1 VSDRRL
7 TIAEQSYFW
16 LGVERTTLPHGTVV
30 SGEQMYV
37 EYQVPL
43 EVRHSVPVVLVHG
56 GGGQGLDYLGRP
68 DGGPGWA
75 TLLIEAGYT
84 VYVVDR
90 PGLGR
95 SPFYPDLLGPMGPTP
110 TYEMLVSLF
119 TAPEKAD
126 RPLPNAHLH
135 SRWPG
140 SGEIGDPAVD
150 ASAASSGPSMADLAR
165 SHELW
170 RKRGRELLERIGPA
184 VVVTHSAAGP
194 FGWVVADECPDLV
207 RAIVAVEPAGPPFSS
222 FGPGPGLVWG
232 LTASPLH
239 FDPPPE
245 EPGQLELV
253 AMAPPEGGRPY
264 QLQAEPARKLRRLAG
279 IPIAVVTSEASSFT
293 FNDPATVAFLVQAG
307 CDATHLRLADH
318 GVHGNGHFIMHE
330 ENAEEALQ
338 PIVRFLSEHVDD
350 AVAGP
355 GAGEAGFA
363 GPGAGEAGFAGPG
376 AGEAGSAG
384 PGAGE
389 AGSAGAGAGEA
400 GSAGPGGHPP
410 LELADQGHFWT
421 GVERR
426 RQGDGGTVPYGP
438 MFVRY
443 QVPADRRHEHPFVLV
458 HGGGGQG
465 LAFMGRGSGEAGWN
479 EELLREGWATYIVDR
494 PGHGR
499 APYDPSVLGEWLPPA
514 AYEPT
519 VGLFEEAAGPGGQWD
534 GSGTVGDPAVDQFFA
549 QQGPTQADAAVA
561 HALNR
566 SRGAELL
573 DRIGPAVILTHSA
586 GGPFGWVVADERP
599 ELVRAIVAVEA
610 AGMPFA
616 RRGRF
621 GLPWGL
627 TASPVTYDPPVSDP
641 AELELEEV
649 PASVPAGGAGGPP
662 GPVPGDGT
670 WTLQRDPPRR
680 LVNLA
685 KVPIAIV
692 TAERSRLRTGSLAAM
707 AYLRQ
712 AGCSVTHLDLPALG
726 IFGNGHFMPL
736 EKNRAAVLEVI
747 LRWVEDVV

>member
-1 VSDRRL
+1 MAAGGRANTRL
-7 TIAEQSYFW
+7 AIAEQSYFW
-16 LGVERTTLPHGTVV
+16 LGVERTSLAHGTVV
-30 SGEQMYV
+30 AGEQMYV
-37 EYQVPL
+37 EYQIPA
-43 EVRHSVPVVLVHG
+43 EVRHPVPVVLVHG

-75 TLLIEAGYT
+75 TLLLEAGYV

-95 SPFYPDLLGPMGPTP
+95 SPFYPELLGPMGPTP
-110 TYEMLVSLF
+110 TYEMLVSMF
-119 TAPEKAD
+119 TAPEKAEH
-126 RPLPNAHLH
+126 PLPNAHLH

-170 RKRGRELLERIGPA
+170 RKRGKELLERIGPA
-184 VVVTHSAAGP
+184 VLVTHSAAGP

-207 RAIVAVEPAGPPFSS
+207 RAVVAVEPAGPPFSS
-222 FGPGPGLVWG
+222 FGRGPGLAWG
-232 LTASPLH
+232 LTAAPLH
-239 FDPPPE
+239 FDPPIE
-245 EPGQLELV
+245 EPDQLQLV
-253 AMAPPEGGRPY
+253 AMTPPEGGRPY
-264 QLQAEPARKLRRLAG
+264 QLQAEPARRLSRLAG
-279 IPIAVVTSEASSFT
+279 VPIAVVTSEASSFT
-293 FNDPATVAFLVQAG
+293 FNDPSTVAFLVQAG
-307 CDATHLRLADH
+307 CDVTHLPLGDH
-318 GVHGNGHFIMHE
+318 GVHGNGHFMMHE

-338 PIVRFLSEHVDD
+338 PILRFLTARVED
-350 AVAGP
+350 AGGSGSGAGP
-355 GAGEAGFA
+355 VGMVH
-363 GPGAGEAGFAGPG
+363 
-376 AGEAGSAG
+376 GSG
-384 PGAGE
+384 R
-389 AGSAGAGAGEA
+389 
-400 GSAGPGGHPP
+400 GHP

-421 GVERR
+421 GVERH
-426 RQGDGGTVPYGP
+426 RQTDGGTVAYGP

-443 QVPADRRHEHPFVLV
+443 QTPAQRRHRDPFVLV

-465 LAFMGRGSGEAGWN
+465 LAFMGRGSGEGGWN
-479 EELLREGWATYIVDR
+479 EELLAAGWATYIVDR

-534 GSGTVGDPAVDQFFA
+534 GSGTIGDPAVDQFFA

-599 ELVRAIVAVEA
+599 ELVRAVVAVEA

-627 TASPVTYDPPVSDP
+627 TASPVTYDPPVGDP
-641 AELELEEV
+641 AELELVE
-649 PASVPAGGAGGPP
+649 VPAGGSGGTPAE
-662 GPVPGDGT
+662 GT

-680 LVNLA
+680 LANLA
-685 KVPIAIV
+685 KVPIAVV
-692 TAERSRLRTGSLAAM
+692 TAERSRLRAGSLAAI

-726 IFGNGHFMPL
+726 IHGNGHFMLL
-736 EKNRAAVLEVI
+736 EKNRAEVLAAI
-747 LRWVEDVV
+747 LRWVEKTLET